1 VTPEEDW
8 DKLKSLSKRHK
19 MRETNL
25 YAPIKAFLNR
35 QGYTVKAEVGKADIV
50 ALRGQEDP
58 VIVEMK
64 TGFSLSLFHQCVER
78 QSISDHIYLAVPRGS
93 SKAFQKSLQAN
104 KKLARRLGFG
114 LITVR
119 LYDGLVEIHQ
129 DPAPYQPRKST
140 KRKVQLLRAFARLDG
155 DPNTGGA
162 TRHGLVTGYRQDA
175 IKCATYLGHAGA
187 EKGALVAKATG
198 VKTATTI
205 MRDNHYGWFL
215 KVETGVYN
223 LTEAG
228 RKGLADWQHAL
239 D

>member
-1 VTPEEDW
+1 
-8 DKLKSLSKRHK
+8 
-19 MRETNL
+19 MRETDL
-25 YAPIKAFLNR
+25 YAPIKVFLER

-50 ALRGQEDP
+50 GLRGQEDP

-78 QSISDHIYLAVPRGS
+78 QSISNHVYLAVPRGS
-93 SKAFQKSLQAN
+93 GKPFQKSLLAN
-104 KKLARRLGFG
+104 KKLAHRLGLG

-119 LYDGLVEIHQ
+119 LDNGLVEIHQ
-129 DPAPYQPRKST
+129 DPSHYQPKKSA

-175 IKCATYLGHAGA
+175 VKCATYLGNTGA

-198 VKTATTI
+198 VNTATTI
-205 MRDNHYGWFL
+205 MRDNHYGWFS
-215 KVETGVYN
+215 KVETGVYD

-228 RKGLADWQHAL
+228 RKGLADWQHAI

>member
-1 VTPEEDW
+1 
-8 DKLKSLSKRHK
+8 
-19 MRETNL
+19 MRETDL
-25 YAPIKAFLNR
+25 YAPIKVFLER

-50 ALRGQEDP
+50 GLRGQEDP

-78 QSISDHIYLAVPRGS
+78 QSISSHVYLAVPRGS
-93 SKAFQKSLQAN
+93 GKPFQKSLLAN
-104 KKLARRLGFG
+104 KKLAHRLGLG

-119 LYDGLVEIHQ
+119 LDNGLVEIHQ
-129 DPAPYQPRKST
+129 DPGRYQPKKSV

-175 IKCATYLGHAGA
+175 VKCATYLGNTGA

-198 VKTATTI
+198 VNTATTI
-205 MRDNHYGWFL
+205 MRDNHYGWFS
-215 KVETGVYN
+215 KVETGVYD

-228 RKGLADWQHAL
+228 RKGLADWQHAI